1 MESGPLDGL
10 LSALRA
16 AAEPTR
22 LRILGL
28 CAGAELTVSELVH
41 ILGQSQPRVSRHLRL
56 LSEAGLLNRVR
67 EGSWVFHGLAEDG
80 PGAATARRLRDLLPA
95 DDPVLALDLKRL
107 AEVKEERSRAAAEYF
122 RRNAQ
127 RWDELRSLHVDE
139 AEVEDVLRR
148 LLPTTG
154 VGDLLDVGTGTGR
167 MLEVFGPRVG
177 RALGIDL
184 SHDMLAVARA
194 NLERS
199 GLKNLALRKGDMYQ
213 LAFPDASFDA
223 VTVHQVLHFADD
235 PARAIAE
242 AARVLRPGGHLLVA
256 DFAPHD
262 LEYLRREHEH
272 RRLGFGDSQICEWFR
287 ASYLKTEEIEHL
299 AGDPLTVTIWLA
311 GKTAAEESA
320 GREDRGHV

>member
-1 MESGPLDGL
+1 MDAL

-22 LRILGL
+22 MRILGL
-28 CAGAELTVSELVH
+28 CAQAELTVSELVH
-41 ILGQSQPRVSRHLRL
+41 ILGQSQPGVSRHLRL
-56 LSEAGLLNRVR
+56 LSEAGLLDRVR
-67 EGSWVFHGLAEDG
+67 EGSWVFHRLIEDG
-80 PGAATARRLRDLLPA
+80 PGAKMAGLLSELLPA

-107 AEVKEERSRAAAEYF
+107 AEVKEERSRAAADYF

-127 RWDELRSLHVDE
+127 RWDELRSLYVE
-139 AEVEDVLRR
+139 EGEVEDVLKR

-154 VGDLLDVGTGTGR
+154 IGDLLDVGTGTGR

-184 SHDMLAVARA
+184 SHDMLAVARV
-194 NLERS
+194 NVERS

-213 LAFPDASFDA
+213 LDFPDASFDA
-223 VTVHQVLHFADD
+223 VSVHQVLHFAEN
-235 PARAIAE
+235 PARALAE

-262 LEYLRREHEH
+262 LEYLRRDHEH
-272 RRLGFGDSQICEWFR
+272 RRLGFDDSQVCDWFE
-287 ASYLKTEEIEHL
+287 AAFLQLEEIEHL
-299 AGDPLTVTIWLA
+299 PGDPLTVTVWLA
-311 GKTAAEESA
+311 SKPGAQGS
-320 GREDRGHV
+320 

>member
-1 MESGPLDGL
+1 MDAL

-16 AAEPTR
+16 VAEPTR

-28 CAGAELTVSELVH
+28 CAQAELTVSELVH
-41 ILGQSQPRVSRHLRL
+41 IIGQSQPSVSRHLRL

-80 PGAATARRLRDLLPA
+80 PGADTARRLNDLLPP
-95 DDPVLALDLKRL
+95 DDSVLALDLRRL
-107 AEVKEERSRAAAEYF
+107 TEVKEERSRVAADYF

-127 RWDELRSLHVDE
+127 RWDELRSLHVDD
-139 AEVEDVLRR
+139 AEVENVLKG

-154 VGDLLDVGTGTGR
+154 VNDLLDVGTRTGR

-177 RALGIDL
+177 RALGVDL
-184 SHDMLAVARA
+184 SLDMLAVARV

-213 LAFPDASFDA
+213 LDFPDASFDA
-223 VTVHQVLHFADD
+223 VTVHQVLHFADY
-235 PARAIAE
+235 PARAFAE

-262 LEYLRREHEH
+262 LEYLRRDHEH
-272 RRLGFGDSQICEWFR
+272 RRLGFSNPQVFDWLE
-287 ASYLKTEEIEHL
+287 ATYLKIKEIKHL
-299 AGDPLTVTIWLA
+299 PGNPLTVTVWLA
-311 GKTAAEESA
+311 VKCGA
-320 GREDRGHV
+320 

>member
-1 MESGPLDGL
+1 MDAL

-16 AAEPTR
+16 VAEPTR

-28 CAGAELTVSELVH
+28 CAQAELTVSELVH
-41 ILGQSQPRVSRHLRL
+41 IIGQSQPSVSRHLRL

-80 PGAATARRLRDLLPA
+80 PGADTARRLNDLLPP
-95 DDPVLALDLKRL
+95 DDSVLALDLRRL
-107 AEVKEERSRAAAEYF
+107 TEVKEERSRVAADYF

-127 RWDELRSLHVDE
+127 RWDELRSLHVDD
-139 AEVEDVLRR
+139 AEVENVLKG

-154 VGDLLDVGTGTGR
+154 VSDLLDVGTGTGR

-177 RALGIDL
+177 RALGVDL
-184 SHDMLAVARA
+184 SLDMLAVARV

-213 LAFPDASFDA
+213 LDFPDASFDA
-223 VTVHQVLHFADD
+223 VTVHQVLHFADY
-235 PARAIAE
+235 PARAFAE

-262 LEYLRREHEH
+262 LEYLRRDHEH
-272 RRLGFGDSQICEWFR
+272 RRLGFSNPQVFDWLE
-287 ASYLKTEEIEHL
+287 ATYLKIKEIKHL
-299 AGDPLTVTIWLA
+299 PGNPLTVTVWLA
-311 GKTAAEESA
+311 VKCGA
-320 GREDRGHV
+320 

>member
-1 MESGPLDGL
+1 MDAL

-28 CAGAELTVSELVH
+28 CAQAELTVSELVH
-41 ILGQSQPRVSRHLRL
+41 ILGQSQPGASRHLRL
-56 LSEAGLLNRVR
+56 LSEAGLLDRVR
-67 EGSWVFHGLAEDG
+67 EGSWVFHRLTEDG
-80 PGAATARRLRDLLPA
+80 PGAATARHLCDLLPT

-107 AEVKEERSRAAAEYF
+107 AEIKEERSRAAADYF
-122 RRNAQ
+122 RRNAR
-127 RWDELRSLHVDE
+127 RWDELRSLYVDE
-139 AEVEDVLRR
+139 AEVEDALAR

-154 VGDLLDVGTGTGR
+154 VGELLDVGTGTGR

-177 RALGIDL
+177 RALGIDQ
-184 SHDMLAVARA
+184 SRDMLTVARA

-199 GLKNLALRKGDMYQ
+199 GLKNLAVRKGDMYQ
-213 LAFPDASFDA
+213 LDFADASFDA

-272 RRLGFGDSQICEWFR
+272 RRLGFGDSQVCDWFETT
-287 ASYLKTEEIEHL
+287 YLEIKEIEHL
-299 AGDPLTVTIWLA
+299 PGDPLTVTVWLA
-311 GKTAAEESA
+311 AKRGAEGS
-320 GREDRGHV
+320 

>member
-1 MESGPLDGL
+1 MDGL

-28 CAGAELTVSELVH
+28 CAQAELTVSELVH
-41 ILGQSQPRVSRHLRL
+41 ILGQSQPSVSRHLRL
-56 LSEAGLLNRVR
+56 LSEAGLLDRVR
-67 EGSWVFHGLAEDG
+67 EGSWVFHGLTGNG
-80 PGAATARRLRDLLPA
+80 PGAEPARRLSDLLPP

-107 AEVKEERSRAAAEYF
+107 AEVKEERSRAAADYF
-122 RRNAQ
+122 RRNAR

-139 AEVEDVLRR
+139 GEVEDVLKR

-154 VGDLLDVGTGTGR
+154 VEDLLDIGTGTGR
-167 MLEVFGPRVG
+167 MLEVFGPKVG

-184 SHDMLAVARA
+184 SHDMLAVARV

-213 LAFPDASFDA
+213 LDFPDASFDA
-223 VTVHQVLHFADD
+223 VSIHQVLHFSDD
-235 PARAIAE
+235 PAPALAE

-262 LEYLRREHEH
+262 LEFLRRDHEH
-272 RRLGFGDSQICEWFR
+272 RRLGFGDSQVCDWFE
-287 ASYLKTEEIEHL
+287 ATYLKIKEIEHL
-299 AGDPLTVTIWLA
+299 PGDPLPVPVWLA
-311 GKTAAEESA
+311 GKRGA
-320 GREDRGHV
+320 GGL

>member
-1 MESGPLDGL
+1 MDGL

-28 CAGAELTVSELVH
+28 CAQAELTVSELVH
-41 ILGQSQPRVSRHLRL
+41 ILGQSQPSVSRHLRL
-56 LSEAGLLNRVR
+56 LSEAGLLDRVR
-67 EGSWVFHGLAEDG
+67 EGSWVFHGLTGDG
-80 PGAATARRLRDLLPA
+80 PGAETARRLSDLLPP

-107 AEVKEERSRAAAEYF
+107 AEVKEERSRAAADYF
-122 RRNAQ
+122 RRNAR

-139 AEVEDVLRR
+139 GEVEDVLKR

-154 VGDLLDVGTGTGR
+154 VEELLDIGTGTGR
-167 MLEVFGPRVG
+167 MLEVFGPTVG

-184 SHDMLAVARA
+184 SHDMLAVARV

-213 LAFPDASFDA
+213 LYFPDASFDA
-223 VTVHQVLHFADD
+223 VSIHQVLHFADD
-235 PARAIAE
+235 PARALAE

-262 LEYLRREHEH
+262 LEELREEHAH
-272 RRLGFGDSQICEWFR
+272 RRLGFSDKEFIEWLTNVGMR
-287 ASYLKTEEIEHL
+287 CGEIVHL
-299 AGDPLTVTIWLA
+299 PGNPVTVTIWQ
-311 GKTAAEESA
+311 
-320 GREDRGHV
+320 GRKPKKA